1 MKKIHQQAL
10 RAWRR
15 GRDGDNYV
23 FEGWKRLT
31 SKGNK

>member
-15 GRDGDNYV
+15 GKGMEIIMCLR
-23 FEGWKRLT
+23 GWKRG
-31 SKGNK
+31 K

>member
-15 GRDGDNYV
+15 GKGMEIIMCLRGDG
-23 FEGWKRLT
+23 
-31 SKGNK
+31 KG

>member
-23 FEGWKRLT
+23 FEGMEKR
-31 SKGNK
+31 

>member
-15 GRDGDNYV
+15 GKGM
-23 FEGWKRLT
+23 EIIMCLGGWERGK
-31 SKGNK
+31 